1 MKIKNII
8 FLALVIAFSN
18 SCKKKKETI
27 EPKPVIVAEIKED
40 IIEISTT
47 YGTMYVWLYKAT
59 PLHRTNYLKLAN
71 EGYYDNSTFHRNI
84 ANFVIQGGDPNSKD
98 DDSINDGTGGPG
110 YTVPEEIRDTIKHDR
125 GALAA
130 ARMPDNVNPNKESSG
145 SQFYI
150 CVSKSGTTF
159 LNKNYTVFGMVMKG
173 LEVID
178 LIVKQPQ
185 NSVNNRPFSN
195 IKMQVKVL
203 KKTLTEIKTEYGYT
217 PRQ

>member
-1 MKIKNII
+1 MKLKNLII
-8 FLALVIAFSN
+8 CVFTLLIFNA
-18 SCKKKKETI
+18 CKKETKTTEPI
-27 EPKPVIVAEIKED
+27 TNTEPKEE

-47 YGTMYVWLYKAT
+47 FGNMYVWLYKAT
-59 PLHRTNYLKLAN
+59 PLHRANYLKLAK
-71 EGYYDNSTFHRNI
+71 EGYYNGTTFHRNI

-98 DDSINDGTGGPG
+98 TDTTNDGQGGPS
-110 YTVPEEIRDTIKHDR
+110 YTIPAEIRDTIIHDR

-130 ARMPDNVNPNKESSG
+130 ARTNNPAKESSG

-150 CVSKSGTTF
+150 CVSKSGTTG
-159 LNKNYTVFGMVMKG
+159 LNKQYTVYGMVMKG

-185 NSVNNRPFSN
+185 DPKTNRPLKD
-195 IKMQVKVL
+195 IKMNVKVL
-203 KKTLTEIKTEYGYT
+203 NKTLAEIKAEYGYV